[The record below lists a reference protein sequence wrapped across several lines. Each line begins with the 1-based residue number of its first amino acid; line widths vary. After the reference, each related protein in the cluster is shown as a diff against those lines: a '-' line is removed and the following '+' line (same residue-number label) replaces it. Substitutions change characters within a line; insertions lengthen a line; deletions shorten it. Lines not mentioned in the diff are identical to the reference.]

1 MQGFVSQ
8 LIETHHESIFQSRW
22 RCEWYASDA
31 RTSQPSRVQRGR
43 TADSRYDRVQGGRI
57 FPARCPPRH
66 RENRRVPETHCAR
79 WRRHPRCRSPC
90 AVRTKTRT
98 DGCGNT
104 SPKRTDLRIYD
115 VDEIFAVAEAAQ
127 RQTEPF
133 IPAQTPM
140 PFGARLPTIEL
151 YSLADL
157 STARDASNACR
168 WRFPGKCGL

>member
-57 FPARCPPRH
+57 FPARCPRRH

-90 AVRTKTRT
+90 ASTTLTRYLQ
-98 DGCGNT
+98 
-104 SPKRTDLRIYD
+104 S
-115 VDEIFAVAEAAQ
+115 Q
-127 RQTEPF
+127 
-133 IPAQTPM
+133 
-140 PFGARLPTIEL
+140 RLPNGRPNRSSQRRLQCRLGRGYRQSSFIRLRTSARPGMLRTHVAGAFPANAVCEL
-151 YSLADL
+151 SVEQR
-157 STARDASNACR
+157 AR
-168 WRFPGKCGL
+168 P